1 VDILVEPLCAAYQ
14 PRRQRHLSGALRCG
28 LRETV
33 PERPADRGI
42 KANAGPRHLTFAPSG
57 KFVYLIDELDAT
69 IRVFP
74 YDTATGTLEK
84 EIQVASA
91 LPKGFSG
98 TPWAADI
105 HLTPDGRFLYA
116 SERTSSTLA
125 AFRVDPANGS
135 LTSIGSYPTAKQPRA
150 FNIDPSGRYLLSVGQ
165 LSNSMVVYSIDAATG
180 ALTALEEYPMGR
192 NPNWVEVVRLP

>member
-1 VDILVEPLCAAYQ
+1 M
-14 PRRQRHLSGALRCG
+14 R
-28 LRETV
+28 
-33 PERPADRGI
+33 I

-57 KFVYLIDELDAT
+57 KFVYLIDELDAA

-74 YDTATGTLEK
+74 YDAARGTLEK

-98 TPWAADI
+98 KPWAADI